1 MWNGL
6 GGQGQV
12 WNVINEEALK
22 DALENLNSPKN
33 SQVFCPTS
41 ELNTKF
47 KLLSF
52 QCEEFSIDDD
62 LSTASKDIAPAKLQK
77 FTDVCMVM
85 KDWCW
90 KCIRINSDPV
100 DCT

>member
-33 SQVFCPTS
+33 SQVFCPTI
-41 ELNTKF
+41 LNLTQN
-47 KLLSF
+47 LS
-52 QCEEFSIDDD
+52 S
-62 LSTASKDIAPAKLQK
+62 
-77 FTDVCMVM
+77 
-85 KDWCW
+85 
-90 KCIRINSDPV
+90 
-100 DCT
+100 